1 MNSSQQQSVTVFN
14 KGKSKAVSDLIAV
27 EEPLEIRLRYHDDT
41 GSLREQ
47 SISVTMRTPGDDI
60 NLALGFLFSESIID
74 SYDQIRSVDGGG
86 ASEGKGHE
94 KPASEATGQ
103 GIRSNCNVVT
113 VSLQS
118 EVKLELEKLQRN
130 FYTTSSC
137 GVCSKSSLEAIRV
150 AGVQS
155 LTEDHLKVS
164 PTILEGLPEKLG
176 EAQSVFSQTGGLHAA
191 AFFDSQGSLLGIHED
206 VGRHN
211 AVDKLIGDRL
221 LEEALP
227 ARDILMVSGR
237 TSFEIVQK
245 ALRAGVPLLA
255 AVSAPS
261 TLAITLAEEFGLT
274 LIGFLRGE
282 RFNVYSSPQ
291 RLSLNS

>member
-1 MNSSQQQSVTVFN
+1 MDSSRQQSITVFN
-14 KGKSKAVSDLIAV
+14 KGKSASVSDLIAV

-47 SISVTMRTPGDDI
+47 SISVTMRTPGNDI

-74 SYDQIRSVDGGG
+74 SHDQIRLVKGSGS
-86 ASEGKGHE
+86 SESTGPGE
-94 KPASEATGQ
+94 PLSGSAGQ

-113 VSLQS
+113 ISLQS
-118 EVKLELEKLQRN
+118 GVKLELEKLQRN

-176 EAQSVFSQTGGLHAA
+176 AAQSIFSQTGGLHAA
-191 AFFDSQGSLLGIHED
+191 AFFDSQGSLLDIQED

-211 AVDKLIGDRL
+211 AVDKLIGNRL
-221 LEEALP
+221 LEKTLP
-227 ARDILMVSGR
+227 VRDILMVSGR

-245 ALRAGVPLLA
+245 ALRAGVPFLA
-255 AVSAPS
+255 AISAPS
-261 TLAITLAEEFGLT
+261 TLAITLAAEFGLT
-274 LIGFLRGE
+274 LVGFLRGE
-282 RFNVYSSPQ
+282 RFNVYSGSQ
-291 RLSLNS
+291 RLYPDS

>member
-1 MNSSQQQSVTVFN
+1 MNSSQQKSVTVFN
-14 KGKSKAVSDLIAV
+14 KGKSKSVPDLIAV

-47 SISVTMRTPGDDI
+47 SISVTMRTPGNDI

-74 SYDQIRSVDGGG
+74 SYDQVRSVEGGG
-86 ASEGKGHE
+86 AGEGKRSE
-94 KPASEATGQ
+94 KPTSESTGQ
-103 GIRSNCNVVT
+103 GIRSNCNVVR

-150 AGVQS
+150 AGVQI

-164 PTILEGLPEKLG
+164 PPILEKLPEKLG
-176 EAQSVFSQTGGLHAA
+176 AAQSVFSKTGGLHAA
-191 AFFDSQGSLLGIHED
+191 AFFDSQGSLLDIQED

-211 AVDKLIGDRL
+211 AVDKIIGNRL
-221 LEEALP
+221 LKETLP
-227 ARDILMVSGR
+227 VRDILMVSGR

-245 ALRAGVPLLA
+245 ALRAGVPFLA

-261 TLAITLAEEFGLT
+261 TLAITLAAEFGLT
-274 LIGFLRGE
+274 LVGFLRGE
-282 RFNVYSSPQ
+282 RFNVYSGAQ
-291 RLSLNS
+291 RLSLDP